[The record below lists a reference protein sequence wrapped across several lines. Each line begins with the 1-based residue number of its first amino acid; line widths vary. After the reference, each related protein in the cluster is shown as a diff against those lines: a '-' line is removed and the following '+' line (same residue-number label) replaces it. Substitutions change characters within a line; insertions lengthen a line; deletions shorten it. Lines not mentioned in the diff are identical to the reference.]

1 MANHVNILKLCVGT
15 ETVEDLIAWQS
26 SRAALSPDGLP
37 YHVTRMWP
45 KRQAEVLAGGSLYWI
60 FKGMILAR
68 QPILRL
74 QEAMG
79 SDGIM
84 RCAIVLDPKIIRT
97 EPVARRAFQGWR
109 YLAPDDSPRDLAAP
123 RAGDDS
129 LPPDLAAELADIG
142 LL

>member
-1 MANHVNILKLCVGT
+1 
-15 ETVEDLIAWQS
+15 
-26 SRAALSPDGLP
+26 
-37 YHVTRMWP
+37 MWP

-79 SDGIM
+79 SDGIV

-97 EPVARRAFQGWR
+97 EPAARRAFQGWR

-142 LL
+142 LI